1 METYTLHDINDLA
14 CEIGSEIENLIQKF
28 GNESVNEIISKC
40 ITALVMLESLLNE
53 REKAC
58 CEIDE
63 LNDKISKMEKSKN
76 EKSEN
81 HKIFEQVT
89 SSF

>member
-1 METYTLHDINDLA
+1 LA

-28 GNESVNEIISKC
+28 GNESVNGIISKC

-89 SSF
+89 CSFLKTYTRKS